1 MSVTTFFIIT
11 LLPAINCF
19 LVETSY
25 GWLEGTSI
33 QSSDNIACWMF
44 KGIPFAQP
52 PVGELRFKLPVPPK
66 PWKGTRK
73 ATEYSAACL
82 SNSSLSSYHPEY
94 MSEDRLYTNIFVSE
108 GCLLRN
114 VSCPVI
120 YYIHGGSLSYDSAVM
135 FNDQYI
141 TDRYSS
147 KDVVFVISAFRLGF
161 FGVLAFEN
169 DYVVPRNL
177 ALYDVIAG
185 LEFIH
190 NEVAAFGGNPSQV
203 TIMGHSQ
210 GGSTAMVL
218 AVSSLVDPDK
228 RLFQQLVA
236 FSPALNYRDIKGRA
250 DLTWRLAH
258 EVGCANST
266 KRSHPMPLL
275 ETERLVDC
283 LRSVDAF
290 DLLARQRSLEDN
302 EGLLFDGLLFAPPF
316 VKEGA
321 LFQDFLSNCTPRPMI
336 CSSTR
341 YEFNYELNDEMYDI
355 GAFLTVTHPV
365 EVRRKYFEDKNSGK
379 FNDSYLSQVVFTL
392 NVIFGSI
399 FAENGSNVYLLEY
412 DQAPLP
418 FHGADMPFFI
428 GRHMRNFDKNEQI
441 IDKFY
446 GRSLLNFAYGKR
458 LCKEWSPFH
467 PTIRNYYSVEI
478 NRGNGL
484 YSSNKLNYH
493 SAVVDYWLHNIT
505 LFDSTVPKNVQLD
518 IIGTVSNPSFLRTAM
533 TSILF
538 VCGVVVLSTALMALC
553 SYLTPR
559 DPPNHERVPLVTH
572 KISEVQRKNI
582 CVIVP
587 ALSTRW

>member
-1 MSVTTFFIIT
+1 
-11 LLPAINCF
+11 
-19 LVETSY
+19 
-25 GWLEGTSI
+25 
-33 QSSDNIACWMF
+33 
-44 KGIPFAQP
+44 
-52 PVGELRFKLPVPPK
+52 
-66 PWKGTRK
+66 
-73 ATEYSAACL
+73 
-82 SNSSLSSYHPEY
+82 
-94 MSEDRLYTNIFVSE
+94 
-108 GCLLRN
+108 
-114 VSCPVI
+114 
-120 YYIHGGSLSYDSAVM
+120 
-135 FNDQYI
+135 
-141 TDRYSS
+141 
-147 KDVVFVISAFRLGF
+147 
-161 FGVLAFEN
+161 
-169 DYVVPRNL
+169 
-177 ALYDVIAG
+177 
-185 LEFIH
+185 
-190 NEVAAFGGNPSQV
+190 
-203 TIMGHSQ
+203 
-210 GGSTAMVL
+210 
-218 AVSSLVDPDK
+218 
-228 RLFQQLVA
+228 
-236 FSPALNYRDIKGRA
+236 
-250 DLTWRLAH
+250 
-258 EVGCANST
+258 
-266 KRSHPMPLL
+266 
-275 ETERLVDC
+275 
-283 LRSVDAF
+283 
-290 DLLARQRSLEDN
+290 
-302 EGLLFDGLLFAPPF
+302 
-316 VKEGA
+316 
-321 LFQDFLSNCTPRPMI
+321 
-336 CSSTR
+336 
-341 YEFNYELNDEMYDI
+341 
-355 GAFLTVTHPV
+355 
-365 EVRRKYFEDKNSGK
+365 

-412 DQAPLP
+412 ESTALLGATLSGVPSESRSSLTLSVADDFKIHVEVGAHYVHWFCGETQAPLP

-446 GRSLLNFAYGKR
+446 GRSLLNFAYGKKP
-458 LCKEWSPFH
+458 CKEWSPFH